1 MPLVIVETPYRSL
14 VVPFLHYLDV
24 MAPSEADVI
33 TIVVVPEYV
42 PRHFWDRILYNQ
54 TANQLKNALVGR
66 PETVVADVPYGSE
79 HRHAGISFRGLW
91 GRPSNHPEDDGEA
104 RAEPGEGGAGGAGR

>member
-1 MPLVIVETPYRSL
+1 M
-14 VVPFLHYLDV
+14 
-24 MAPSEADVI
+24 
-33 TIVVVPEYV
+33 

-54 TANQLKNALVGR
+54 TADQLKNALVGR

-91 GRPSNHPEDDGEA
+91 RRNDAEARFGDEHEQVEDGRSRPEEERSESEDDA
-104 RAEPGEGGAGGAGR
+104 SR